1 MNAGVIAIANPLAL
15 QNSTI
20 NTAGAGTYDITGIT
34 TPTIGGLSGSNNLA
48 SVITTGY
55 GSMTSLTLNRMS
67 GTQTYAGSIAEGA
80 AGMSLTKAGVG
91 TQVLSASSTYT
102 GGTLISG
109 GKLVL
114 DATGS
119 IDGTSQVS
127 LGTGGTFDVSAKV
140 GGYSVK
146 TLVGSGTV
154 AGGLTVRRELAIG
167 NSPGTITLSG
177 GLGAER
183 ILDLDLRGAERQ
195 FAGRPRQC
203 WRATEHRVRCVAGSA
218 ADRHLHIWREVHAL
232 WLQHASGHILGLAD
246 LAYLQDNLGN
256 SWQINYAD
264 ATPGANGGAG
274 AAFVTV
280 MAVPEP
286 GSLVLAGLAGVVLL
300 TVRRWRR

>member
-1 MNAGVIAIANPLAL
+1 
-15 QNSTI
+15 
-20 NTAGAGTYDITGIT
+20 
-34 TPTIGGLSGSNNLA
+34 LSGSGNLL

-55 GSMTSLTLNRMS
+55 GSMTSLTLNRVS
-67 GTQTYAGSIAEGA
+67 GTQTYAGSIADGA
-80 AGMSLTKAGVG
+80 AGMSLTKSGSG
-91 TQVLSASSTYT
+91 TQVLSGTSTYT

-109 GKLVL
+109 GRLTL

-127 LGTGGTFDVSAKV
+127 LGNGGTFDVSAKA
-140 GGYSVK
+140 GGYAVR

-154 AGGLTVRRELAIG
+154 AGGLTVDRELAIG

-177 GLGAER
+177 GLTLSGSSTSIFEVQSGSLLADLANVGGLLNIEAGAS
-183 ILDLDLRGAERQ
+183 LDLRQIGTYVNGEK
-195 FAGRPRQC
+195 FTLFGYS
-203 WRATEHRVRCVAGSA
+203 TLLGTFS
-218 ADRHLHIWREVHAL
+218 
-232 WLQHASGHILGLAD
+232 GLAD

-264 ATPGANGGAG
+264 ATAGVNGGTGTAY
-274 AAFVTV
+274 VTV

-286 GSLVLAGLAGVVLL
+286 GTLVLAGLAGVVLL